1 MTNKDIEE
9 MKRNIDELVEGLK
22 KQEDENARLKATV
35 KSQREKIDSLLK
47 ELEGERGKTITIG
60 DGTISMRADM
70 WDIVNENRKLKSE
83 NNELRK
89 RLEKLESDICGKSPC
104 VISEFH
110 SFEGESWIRAT
121 TYDDVLLRLKK
132 ANEKISDLE
141 QKRLNQGLNS
151 LKEIKEMQKLNGEL
165 KAENKSLK
173 QQNEYL
179 KSIFESM
186 SMAERPED
194 VMRKT
199 GLFSEEEIQA
209 HMRANETIRKG
220 MEETVSEND
229 INRNTLIA
237 KLQDQHQ
244 QDCIRIND
252 LTTTAHVLAGLC
264 SALRKNVGMD

>member
-1 MTNKDIEE
+1 MTNKDIDDI
-9 MKRNIDELVEGLK
+9 KNKIDELVNMLK
-22 KQEDENARLKATV
+22 D
-35 KSQREKIDSLLK
+35 K
-47 ELEGERGKTITIG
+47 EC
-60 DGTISMRADM
+60 
-70 WDIVNENRKLKSE
+70 ENRKLESE
-83 NNELRK
+83 NYKLRK
-89 RLEKLESDICGKSPC
+89 RMEKLESDICGNSPC
-104 VISEFH
+104 IVCEFH

-199 GLFSEEEIQA
+199 GLFSEEAICEY
-209 HMRANETIRKG
+209 MKENETTLQDMKK
-220 MEETVSEND
+220 TVYEND
-229 INRNTLIA
+229 VDRDTLIA
-237 KLQDQHQ
+237 ELQDQHQ
-244 QDCIRIND
+244 QDCIKINQLHVTIDTLVGKYARI
-252 LTTTAHVLAGLC
+252 
-264 SALRKNVGMD
+264 RKTVGMD